1 MSLKYFFRLY
11 HRNVKGIIAG
21 PDWLNKTE
29 PGKNYLTPEDIIKG
43 LPGAMLTFLH
53 IFALPVSLTLGAG
66 IKTLIDY
73 FSRKSIPSTVIDD
86 VNKQLLNIN
95 HEDFNDLETE
105 LRQYNPKSNSSKRVL
120 VLLSEIDSD
129 RNSCA
134 SSNENNAEMEL
145 CLEQLEP
152 ATETNVQQSPEQ
164 TLNRKKAVMSDF
176 LVGEMNNGKKLH
188 QIICRFFQPKPAES
202 STDSVL
208 TTPFL
213 VKG

>member
-1 MSLKYFFRLY
+1 MSLKYFFGLY
-11 HRNVKGIIAG
+11 RRNVKGTITG
-21 PDWLNKTE
+21 PDWLNKTAPE
-29 PGKNYLTPEDIIKG
+29 KGYLTPEYFIKG
-43 LPGAMLTFLH
+43 LPGAVFILLH
-53 IFALPVSLTLGAG
+53 IVALPVSLTLGAG

-73 FSRKSIPSTVIDD
+73 FSRKSVSSTVITD
-86 VNKQLLNIN
+86 VNNQIQNIN
-95 HEDFNDLETE
+95 QESFSNLETE
-105 LRQYNPKSNSSKRVL
+105 LRQYNPKSNSSKRAL
-120 VLLSEIDSD
+120 ALLSQIDSD

-134 SSNENNAEMEL
+134 FSSENDAETAL
-145 CLEQLEP
+145 CPEQLEP

-164 TLNRKKAVMSDF
+164 TLNRKKAVISDF
-176 LVGEMNNGKKLH
+176 LVEEMNNGKKLH